1 MDSMQRKKNAA
12 AFAAEWSGRGY
23 EKGDAQVFWT
33 ELLQQIVGMQNIS
46 RNVRFEYRTASG
58 GFIDCLIPDAGVII
72 EQKGLGVDLD
82 KPEERQGRMV
92 TPFEQA
98 LAYAESFPRNR
109 QPRFVVVCNF
119 STFRVHDRDACP
131 RADLAGKY
139 VEFTLEELGRNPHL
153 LDFVTDPANS
163 RSEREK
169 QVSMEAGRLIGE
181 LHSLLQA
188 QYIDPDS
195 DESQKALNI
204 LCVRLVFCLFCEDA
218 ELFPKDA
225 LLNYLRNVEPKNMR
239 VALKRLFKALDTPI
253 DNRDPYDESVKPFP
267 YVNGGLFAEESEI
280 PNFTDEIKFKL
291 LFEVSQQTDWSQISP
306 TIFGGIFESTLNPE
320 TRRSGGMHYTSPENI
335 HKVIDPL
342 FLDGLQEELDAIR
355 SQEGQTPRKRK
366 NALRRFR
373 RKLASL
379 KFLDPAC
386 GSGNFLTET
395 YLSLRRLEDD
405 VLSELNDGQVEMVL
419 GDEPEEDGERVTLS
433 QFYGIEI
440 NDFAA
445 NVARTALWIAQLQAN
460 NETDMLLDVSAEDF
474 PLRDS
479 ANIVEANALRIDWN
493 EVLPASECSFIMGN
507 PPFYGARNQSKEQKA
522 EIAEVFRGSKNC
534 GNVDYVAGWYMKA
547 AEFIGTHPIRCGYV
561 STNSICQGEQ
571 VANVWAP
578 IYDLGARIDFAH
590 DTFRWENEAQG
601 QAHVYVIIVGFSKLG
616 PANGVRRLFHHD
628 GPDSDAVE
636 KRPGNI
642 NAYLADAPDAFVWN
656 RSKALCRVPKIGIG
670 NKPIDGGNYLFKPEE
685 KDEFLAEEPAAAK
698 FFHPWLGS
706 EEFIKGKRR
715 YVLWLGDATSD
726 ELKNLPLCRQRVQN
740 VREFRLSS
748 KSAPTR
754 KLADTPQRFHVENM
768 PDGDAIL
775 VPRHSSERRRY
786 LPLGYFGPE
795 CLCGDSAMMI
805 PDADLYHFGVLSSQ
819 FHNAWMRRVCGRLK
833 SDYRYSGGV
842 VYNNFVWPG
851 IDPSSI
857 EVPVEEAVSPEAR
870 FKVEKGARAV
880 LDAREAYGGST
891 MADLYD
897 PYNEWMYPELT
908 KAHKE
913 LDAAVE
919 EAYGVDFQGDEEKI
933 VAHLFKLYA
942 ELTEGE

>member
-12 AFAAEWSGRGY
+12 AFATEWSERGY

-119 STFRVHDRDACP
+119 STFRVHDRDMCP
-131 RADLAGKY
+131 RAELAGKY
-139 VEFTLEELGRNPHL
+139 VEFTLDELGQNPHL

-181 LHSLLQA
+181 LRSLLQV
-188 QYIDPDS
+188 QYIEPES
-195 DESQKALNI
+195 EESQKALNI

-253 DNRDPYDESVKPFP
+253 EKRDPYDESVKPFP
-267 YVNGGLFAEESEI
+267 YVNGGLFAEDSEI

-342 FLDGLQEELDAIR
+342 FLDGLQEELDSIR
-355 SQEGQTPRKRK
+355 SQEGVTPRKRK

-373 RKLASL
+373 KKLASL

-419 GDEPEEDGERVTLS
+419 SDEPEEDAGRVTLS

-493 EVLPASECSFIMGN
+493 DVLPASECSYIMGN
-507 PPFYGARNQSKEQKA
+507 PPFLGARTMSKDQKQDLQHVLEGVRNKHDIDYVGGWYVKCAESMEENQS
-522 EIAEVFRGSKNC
+522 IS
-534 GNVDYVAGWYMKA
+534 A
-547 AEFIGTHPIRCGYV
+547 ALV
-561 STNSICQGEQ
+561 STNSICQGAQPGNLWSFLMKEYGIRI
-571 VANVWAP
+571 AFAWHSFVWN
-578 IYDLGARIDFAH
+578 
-590 DTFRWENEAQG
+590 NEATD
-601 QAHVYVIIVGFSKLG
+601 QAHVHCVIVGFQIAKPNQTLPKLFRG
-616 PANGVRRLFHHD
+616 KDNAQV
-628 GPDSDAVE
+628 VE
-636 KRPGNI
+636 NI
-642 NAYLADAPDAFVWN
+642 NAYLLPGPDIYLKD
-656 RSKALCRVPKIGIG
+656 RKTPLCNVPSMANG
-670 NKPIDGGNYLFKPEE
+670 NQPRDGGHFVLKPEE
-685 KDEFLAEEPAAAK
+685 REEILKKEPQIAK
-698 FFHPWLGS
+698 FIRPYIGS
-706 EEFIKGKRR
+706 EEFIKGKKR
-715 YVLWLGDATSD
+715 YCIWLEEAHPEEIAASPILS
-726 ELKNLPLCRQRVQN
+726 EK
-740 VREFRLSS
+740 VRLVYEFRAAS
-748 KSAPTR
+748 KAKTTNGYA
-754 KLADTPQRFHVENM
+754 KTPSLFAQRPQKQGVDFLLIPM
-768 PDGDAIL
+768 T
-775 VPRHSSERRRY
+775 SSERRKY
-786 LPLGYFGPE
+786 LPIGYMDKNVIASNAVFV
-795 CLCGDSAMMI
+795 I
-805 PDADLYHFGVLSSQ
+805 PDATLYHFGILTSQ
-819 FHNAWMRRVCGRLK
+819 FHNAWMRVVAGRLE
-833 SDYRYSGGV
+833 SRYRYSKEI
-842 VYNNFVWPG
+842 VYNCFPWPS
-851 IDPSSI
+851 PSDEDKKEI
-857 EVPVEEAVSPEAR
+857 ERCAKAVLEAR
-870 FKVEKGARAV
+870 SAHPDTPLGK
-880 LDAREAYGGST
+880 
-891 MADLYD
+891 LYD
-897 PYNEWMYPELT
+897 PNNSIIFGDLT
-908 KAHKE
+908 QAHLL

-919 EAYGVDFQGDEEKI
+919 AAYGVNFQGNEEKI

-942 ELTEGE
+942 ELTDE

>member
-131 RADLAGKY
+131 RAELAGKY

-181 LHSLLQA
+181 LHALLQA
-188 QYIDPDS
+188 QYIDPES
-195 DESQKALNI
+195 EESQKALNI

-253 DNRDPYDESVKPFP
+253 EKRDPYDESVKPFP

-342 FLDGLQEELDAIR
+342 FLDGLQEELDSIR
-355 SQEGQTPRKRK
+355 SQEGATPRKRK

-419 GDEPEEDGERVTLS
+419 GDEPEEDAERVTLS

-474 PLRDS
+474 PLSDS
-479 ANIVEANALRIDWN
+479 ANIIEANALRIDWN
-493 EVLPASECSFIMGN
+493 DVLPASECSYIMGN
-507 PPFYGARNQSKEQKA
+507 PPFLGSSTRSKEQTDDMSVAFENETKW
-522 EIAEVFRGSKNC
+522 GKC
-534 GNVDYVAGWYMKA
+534 DYCAAWYHKA
-547 AEFIGTHPIRCGYV
+547 ARYMAETSTMAAFV
-561 STNSICQGEQ
+561 STNSLCQGEQ
-571 VANVWAP
+571 VEPAWRNLFENG
-578 IYDLGARIDFAH
+578 IQINFAWKS
-590 DTFRWENEAQG
+590 FIWNNEALD
-601 QAHVYVIIVGFSKLG
+601 QAHVHCIIIGFSYLDAPKFIYTDEG
-616 PANGVRRLFHHD
+616 PS
-628 GPDSDAVE
+628 PVE
-636 KRPGNI
+636 NI
-642 NAYLADAPDAFVWN
+642 NAYLSDAPSVFV
-656 RSKALCRVPKIGIG
+656 RTRGAAVDSQHLKVLQGSKPV
-670 NKPIDGGNYLFKPEE
+670 DGGNFSFTEEEATSFISKYPECA
-685 KDEFLAEEPAAAK
+685 DLIHPYVGATEFLNNK
-698 FFHPWLGS
+698 
-706 EEFIKGKRR
+706 KR
-715 YVLWLGDATSD
+715 YCMW
-726 ELKNLPLCRQRVQN
+726 LKNVAPSRYLSNPIIQKRLAAI
-740 VREFRLSS
+740 REVRLSS
-748 KSAPTR
+748 PT
-754 KLADTPQRFHVENM
+754 KEFQKAAETPALFVQDRQ
-768 PDGDAIL
+768 PSDDYL
-775 VPRHSSERRRY
+775 VIPRHSSSARKY
-786 LPLGYFGPE
+786 IPIGYM
-795 CLCGDSAMMI
+795 SADVI
-805 PDADLYHFGVLSSQ
+805 ASDAISIVPNASLYHFGLISSL
-819 FHNAWMRRVCGRLK
+819 FHNAWMRVIAGRLK
-833 SDYRYSGGV
+833 SDYRYSPV
-842 VYNNFVWPG
+842 VYNNFAYPEPNENSV
-851 IDPSSI
+851 I
-857 EVPVEEAVSPEAR
+857 EIGQCAKEILN
-870 FKVEKGARAV
+870 ARAKYSDCS
-880 LDAREAYGGST
+880 LAMLYSDKSAHLFP
-891 MADLYD
+891 DLV
-897 PYNEWMYPELT
+897 
-908 KAHKE
+908 KAHRK

-919 EAYGVDFQGDEEKI
+919 AAYGVDFQGDEEKI

>member
-33 ELLQQIVGMQNIS
+33 ELLQQIVGMQSIS

-58 GFIDCLIPDAGVII
+58 GFIDCLIPDAGVIV
-72 EQKGLGVDLD
+72 EQKGLDIDLD

-131 RADLAGKY
+131 RSELAGQY

-153 LDFVTDPANS
+153 LDFVADPANS

-188 QYIDPDS
+188 QYIDPES

-253 DNRDPYDESVKPFP
+253 GERDPYDESVKPFP
-267 YVNGGLFAEESEI
+267 YVNGGLFAEDSEI

-342 FLDGLQEELDAIR
+342 FLDGLQEELDSIR
-355 SQEGQTPRKRK
+355 SQEGVTPRKRK

-419 GDEPEEDGERVTLS
+419 GDEPEEDAERVTLS

-440 NDFAA
+440 NDFAVR
-445 NVARTALWIAQLQAN
+445 VARTALWIAQLQAN

-493 EVLPASECSFIMGN
+493 DVLPASECSYIMGN
-507 PPFYGARNQSKEQKA
+507 PPFLGAKKMNSEQKK
-522 EIAEVFRGSKNC
+522 EVTALFKKVKLASSL
-534 GNVDYVAGWYMKA
+534 DYVAAWYVKA
-547 AEFIGTHPIRCGYV
+547 SIAMSNNPGIRASFV
-561 STNSICQGEQ
+561 STNSICQGQQ
-571 VANVWAP
+571 VYP
-578 IYDLGARIDFAH
+578 IWNTLKERYGISINFAH
-590 DTFRWENEAQG
+590 RSFVWNNEAQD
-601 QAHVYVIIVGFSKLG
+601 QAKVHVIIVGFSLCESNNKTIY
-616 PANGVRRLFHHD
+616 
-628 GPDSDAVE
+628 DAKGAHSA
-636 KRPGNI
+636 KRI
-642 NAYLADAPDAFVWN
+642 NAYLSDAPDVIVSSSA
-656 RSKALCRVPKIGIG
+656 
-670 NKPIDGGNYLFKPEE
+670 KPICHGAPTCDYGSLINDGGNYIFKLEE
-685 KDEFLAEEPAAAK
+685 LKEFLSIEPNAK
-698 FFHPWLGS
+698 QFVRPLIGS
-706 EEFIKGKRR
+706 DELIKGKKR
-715 YVLWLGDATSD
+715 YVLYLRDATPAQ
-726 ELKNLPLCRQRVQN
+726 LKEMPHVLERVSA
-740 VREFRLSS
+740 VREQRTASS
-748 KSAPTR
+748 AEATR
-754 KLADTPQRFHVENM
+754 KTAETPTKFYFDSTTDKQFLAIPSV
-768 PDGDAIL
+768 
-775 VPRHSSERRRY
+775 SSERRRY
-786 LPLGYFGPE
+786 VPMAIFSPNTVATNLVSL
-795 CLCGDSAMMI
+795 I
-805 PDADLYHFGVLSSQ
+805 PGANEFHFGVLMSQ
-819 FHNAWMRRVCGRLK
+819 IHNAWMRSVAGRLETR
-833 SDYRYSGGV
+833 YRYAPKI
-842 VYNNFVWPG
+842 VYNTFPWPG
-851 IDPSSI
+851 ATKENIDT
-857 EVPVEEAVSPEAR
+857 PVEELIPYGSRLVIEECARKVLSSRSLYPE
-870 FKVEKGARAV
+870 
-880 LDAREAYGGST
+880 ST
-891 MADLYD
+891 LADMYD
-897 PYNEWMYPELT
+897 PDNEWMFPELA
-908 KAHKE
+908 KAHRD

-919 EAYGVDFQGDEEKI
+919 AAYGVDFQGDEEKI

-942 ELTEGE
+942 ELANE